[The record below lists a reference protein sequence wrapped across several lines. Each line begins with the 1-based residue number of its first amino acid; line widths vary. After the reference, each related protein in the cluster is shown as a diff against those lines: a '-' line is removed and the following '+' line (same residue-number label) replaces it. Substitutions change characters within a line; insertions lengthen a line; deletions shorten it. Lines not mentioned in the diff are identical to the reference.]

1 MKIYYH
7 ISETKYETRYLNHK
21 KSFNHKKQNNDS
33 QLLNELWKIE
43 ASKEEPVLVWEI
55 LGRYQQ
61 YNVNTKRCLLCLS
74 ESCKSL
80 FMERTIC

>member
-55 LGRYQQ
+55 LG
-61 YNVNTKRCLLCLS
+61 
-74 ESCKSL
+74 
-80 FMERTIC
+80 